1 MSQSNQQS
9 AHGKKTETA
18 PGVQTPAASGGSRF
32 KKIETE
38 RYMWN
43 PNKGCDQPLV
53 GYLLNL
59 MPMAPIQRGKDNQGN
74 PIMQHWDAYLIKVT
88 EPTKVLD
95 REKKIVM
102 ASKGQEVLVPATH
115 QLSQN
120 FARAVAHPE
129 KVFEVSIVAKK
140 KIDVGKGQTMWLYD
154 LGADTD
160 HPLPRTQ
167 FGPSAMLGGTP
178 VPQALPARGMST
190 AESAGDSSE
199 EGQSDEIPF

>member
-1 MSQSNQQS
+1 MSQSNQHTSQ
-9 AHGKKTETA
+9 GKKAEN
-18 PGVQTPAASGGSRF
+18 QTPAATSSGSRF

-59 MPMAPIQRGKDNQGN
+59 MPMAPIQRGKDESGN

-95 REKKIVM
+95 REKNIVI
-102 ASKGQEVLVPATH
+102 AAKGQEVLVPATH

-140 KIDVGKGQTMWLYD
+140 KIDLGKGQTMWIYD
-154 LGADTD
+154 LGADSD
-160 HPLPRTQ
+160 HPLPRGQ
-167 FGPSAMLGGTP
+167 FGPAAMLGGTP
-178 VPQALPARGMST
+178 AMQALPARSAST
-190 AESAGDSSE
+190 AETAGGS
-199 EGQSDEIPF
+199 QSDQAEDEIPF